1 MEVTKK
7 QIISLLEKGKLVSKQ
22 LIHKIKNRTR
32 IVVDLRKNKRT
43 IFYNQIN
50 KITKKTSKIKTK
62 WEDRIIFL
70 LEIKVINKDC
80 LVLKL

>member
-32 IVVDLRKNKRT
+32 TVVDLRKNKRT

-50 KITKKTSKIKTK
+50 KITKITSKIKTK

-70 LEIKVINKDC
+70 LEIKVVNKDC